1 MIKKVYI
8 KLEPFKINSHSYV
21 GVFFKPNP
29 VIENEVKTNFNALWE
44 AASNC
49 WCIPADKFNPFI
61 FYNYFKNIAWVDYS
75 ALTATKH
82 TLHKFDS
89 ARSPEKKLP
98 VGYQKALN
106 LKRYSENTIK
116 TYSNYF
122 LDFQSY
128 FSTSDLNDITASQ
141 INDYI
146 LYLIKKND
154 ISISQQ
160 NQRISAIKFY
170 YEKVLGREKLNFYIE
185 RPKRERKL
193 PGVLDKSEVQAIIN
207 STHNI
212 KHKCILSLIYSSGLR
227 RNELLNL
234 EKEDI
239 DSKRMLL
246 KVRGGK
252 GKKDRYTTLSEKL
265 LQLLRE
271 YYKQYRPENYLFEG
285 PEGNRYSATSIQN
298 ILKKSAKEAGIKK
311 RVHVHMLR
319 HSFATHLLEQGTS
332 LRIIQELLGHES
344 IKTTEIYTHIT
355 NSDIEKIKN
364 PLDDLFP

>member
-1 MIKKVYI
+1 MTNKVYI
-8 KLEPFKINSHSYV
+8 KLEPQKVKNQTYVSIQFDSNQKIETELRINFKATW
-21 GVFFKPNP
+21 K
-29 VIENEVKTNFNALWE
+29 KALK
-44 AASNC
+44 C
-49 WCIPADKFNPFI
+49 WCIPGESFNPFI
-61 FYNYFKNIAWVDYS
+61 FFNHFKEIAEIDYS
-75 ALTATKH
+75 LLKGGSGTFSKNPATQH
-82 TLHKFDS
+82 
-89 ARSPEKKLP
+89 PPMKLP
-98 VGYQKALN
+98 AGYLDALII
-106 LKRYSENTIK
+106 KRYSETTIK
-116 TYSNYF
+116 TYCSYF

-128 FSTSDLNDITASQ
+128 FSGKVIKHISPDRIHE
-141 INDYI
+141 YI
-146 LYLIKKND
+146 LHLIREND

-170 YEKVLGREKLNFYIE
+170 YEKVLGRDKMKFHIE

-193 PGVLDKSEVQAIIN
+193 PGVLDKEEVLAILN
-207 STHNI
+207 STTNI
-212 KHKCILSLIYSSGLR
+212 KHKCILSLIYSAGLR

-234 EKEDI
+234 KSEDI

-246 KVRGGK
+246 KIRGGK
-252 GKKDRYTTLSEKL
+252 GKKDRYTTLSGKL

-271 YYKQYRPENYLFEG
+271 YYKEFRPKNYLFEG
-285 PEGNRYSATSIQN
+285 PDGDQYSATSVQN
-298 ILKKSAKEAGIKK
+298 ILKRSAKIAGVKK

-355 NSDIEKIKN
+355 KTDIEKIKN